1 MKLPKITKVIIIL
14 FHCITNLLSQRGY
27 IKTNPR
33 TRFSSLKF
41 CNCYLNSLTA
51 HDSINILL
59 FQVYITKH
67 NYDIICLLE
76 TFLNSS
82 IQSNDNRIKID
93 GYNLI
98 RSGHPSHS
106 KKGGVRIWYKEHISV
121 LNLVI
126 CAPWTIV

>member
-1 MKLPKITKVIIIL
+1 MFP
-14 FHCITNLLSQRGY
+14 CITNLLSQRGY

-76 TFLNSS
+76 TFLNSF
-82 IQSNDNRIKID
+82 IQSNDNSIKID

-106 KKGGVRIWYKEHISV
+106 KEGGVRIWYKKHISV
-121 LNLVI
+121 LNVVI